1 VQSATTTPEISRDRP
16 RRKGEITRERIL
28 DAAET
33 LFAERG
39 FEGTTLRDVAA
50 SVGLRNPSL
59 YNHFDSKESLYAA
72 VLERDLGPLLRLL
85 VDMVEQ
91 RREATAEA
99 EKIIAAAMQV
109 LAARPGVARLVQHEI
124 LSGGQRLTPVLR
136 DYIVPILS
144 TAHEMSEDRA
154 LAAGWEKDDVPLI
167 VLAMLHVVVGFFT
180 MAPLYKDLNGIDL
193 LAESAVARQTR
204 FLIELSER
212 LFTQLQPPR

>member
-28 DAAET
+28 DAAEA

-124 LSGGQRLTPVLR
+124 LSGGQRLTPLLR

-144 TAHEMSEDRA
+144 TAHEMSADRA

-193 LAESAVARQTR
+193 LAEPAVARQTR